1 MHSIPNKEEDIKR
14 RKGLALD
21 LDPYETLE
29 SIFNSKYISEEIRL
43 KMFTTYTQNIF
54 LQNSEFWAITKA
66 LENNIGSFQ
75 RDFPEELFLSIG
87 QQFYL
92 TRICMTVKKQYNKV
106 MSSSS
111 KDYLRADT

>member
-21 LDPYETLE
+21 LDPYKTHE

-66 LENNIGSFQ
+66 LENNIDSFQ
-75 RDFPEELFLSIG
+75 RDFPEGSFSQLANNFI
-87 QQFYL
+87 
-92 TRICMTVKKQYNKV
+92 
-106 MSSSS
+106 
-111 KDYLRADT
+111 

>member
-43 KMFTTYTQNIF
+43 KMFTTYAQNIF
-54 LQNSEFWAITKA
+54 L
-66 LENNIGSFQ
+66 
-75 RDFPEELFLSIG
+75 
-87 QQFYL
+87 
-92 TRICMTVKKQYNKV
+92 
-106 MSSSS
+106 
-111 KDYLRADT
+111 

>member
-1 MHSIPNKEEDIKR
+1 MYSIPNKEEDNKR

-21 LDPYETLE
+21 LDTYKALE

-54 LQNSEFWAITKA
+54 LQNSKFWATTKA
-66 LENNIGSFQ
+66 LENNIDSFQ
-75 RDFPEELFLSIG
+75 RDFPEESFHSID

-111 KDYLRADT
+111 KDYLRSDT